1 MSIQL
6 NIQALRETHMTMH
19 THNHTHSHPHTHTTT
34 RPREYHILTHS
45 LPYYQIEHEGNEDIF
60 LQFGFIGESYKME
73 AIYQGND
80 NVASD
85 DIISMLGMTKEVV
98 INTYTTKMTVT
109 IATLGY

>member
-1 MSIQL
+1 
-6 NIQALRETHMTMH
+6 
-19 THNHTHSHPHTHTTT
+19 
-34 RPREYHILTHS
+34 
-45 LPYYQIEHEGNEDIF
+45 
-60 LQFGFIGESYKME
+60 ME